1 MRRLVTTSDEKCGLE
16 GTDMKT
22 LKNSPLIFL
31 LASASSESGR
41 SISIKS
47 GSIAVFLGKL
57 LPSFAELLAKC

>member
-1 MRRLVTTSDEKCGLE
+1 
-16 GTDMKT
+16 MKT